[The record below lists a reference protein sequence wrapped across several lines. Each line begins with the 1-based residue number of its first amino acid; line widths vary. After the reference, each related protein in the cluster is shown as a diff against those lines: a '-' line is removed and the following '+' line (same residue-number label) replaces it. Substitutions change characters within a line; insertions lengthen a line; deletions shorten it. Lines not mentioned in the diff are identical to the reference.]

1 MILHVRDFSCC
12 IAHALCCAA
21 AAYDTAAHSQAE
33 KTFNPFLRC
42 DEPALQAFAGSKD
55 PVDVLAAV
63 RRAKDNF

>member
-1 MILHVRDFSCC
+1 MFLHVPALGCC
-12 IAHALCCAA
+12 VAHVLCCAA
-21 AAYDTAAHSQAE
+21 ITESIVVHAQAE

-42 DEPALQAFAGSKD
+42 DQPALQAFAGSKD